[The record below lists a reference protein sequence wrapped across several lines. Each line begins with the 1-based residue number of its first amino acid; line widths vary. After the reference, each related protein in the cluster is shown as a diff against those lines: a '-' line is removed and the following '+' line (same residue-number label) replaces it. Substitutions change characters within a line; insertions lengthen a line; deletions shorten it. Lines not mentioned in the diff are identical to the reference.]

1 MAITREDVKKHK
13 TLKQVYFAKADAP
26 TATERDLEIAIR
38 LQQANPIIE
47 TVKRKKKKARSRLLD
62 FIGGKKAQSAIV
74 KRRKKIR
81 QALEE

>member
-1 MAITREDVKKHK
+1 MAITEEDVKKHK

-38 LQQANPIIE
+38 LQQANPTIE
-47 TVKRKKKKARSRLLD
+47 VVKKKKKTARSRLLD
-62 FIGGKKAQSAIV
+62 FIGGKKTQTAIV
-74 KRRKKIR
+74 KRRKKMQ